1 MRTTQQANDRFFTDA
16 WTGFATTFGNAVMQ
30 VKTLVRVLRNR
41 RLAQNLAELDDY
53 LLHDI
58 GLMRTELENELLADT
73 YLSDP
78 TVKLAQHAR
87 KRANKQIPSL
97 SLG

>member
-1 MRTTQQANDRFFTDA
+1 MRTTQQATDRFFTEA
-16 WTGFATTFGNAVMQ
+16 WMVFATTLGNAVMQ

-41 RLAQNLAELDDY
+41 RLAKALVELDDY

-58 GLMRTELENELLADT
+58 GLMRTELESELRADD

-78 TVKLAQHAR
+78 TIKLAHHAR
-87 KRANKQIPSL
+87 ARIKKQVPKL

>member
-1 MRTTQQANDRFFTDA
+1 MRTTQQATDRFFTDA
-16 WTGFATTFGNAVMQ
+16 WTAFTVAIRNAAQQ
-30 VKTLVRVLRNR
+30 VKALVRVVRNR

-58 GLMRTELENELLADT
+58 GLMRAELENELLAES

-78 TVKLAQHAR
+78 TIKLAQHAR
-87 KRANKQIPSL
+87 ARAKKQMPRL